1 MLDLIRQAFS
11 PEWTPLQ
18 SSDSARAA
26 NFRTPERYTQRG
38 PHVTA
43 SRQRNGSFTARAFI
57 QCKCHKTELALLL
70 AWIGFFFFV
79 NAFVTSLNKITV
91 PLIELPLG
99 LYLAAQGS
107 VIIFFVLLY
116 LFCRQRG

>member
-1 MLDLIRQAFS
+1 M
-11 PEWTPLQ
+11 
-18 SSDSARAA
+18 
-26 NFRTPERYTQRG
+26 
-38 PHVTA
+38 
-43 SRQRNGSFTARAFI
+43 
-57 QCKCHKTELALLL
+57 LL